1 MWSFF
6 GLTNRM
12 KYINRWSLMR
22 NTRKENLTEH
32 SAEVGMIAHALATI
46 GNTRLNKN
54 YNEGEIVTAALYH
67 DLPEILTGDLPTPV
81 KYSSDE
87 MIAAYKMVE
96 ESANKKIL
104 GTLPEDLR
112 ESYQDIFSMKA
123 LSNEE
128 RKIVKAADKISALI
142 KCIEEEKAG
151 NEEFTDARIS
161 TEQSL
166 IAMEVPE
173 ATIFMEDFLAAYAG
187 TLDDLLKEE

>member
-54 YNEGEIVTAALYH
+54 YNGGEIVTAALYH